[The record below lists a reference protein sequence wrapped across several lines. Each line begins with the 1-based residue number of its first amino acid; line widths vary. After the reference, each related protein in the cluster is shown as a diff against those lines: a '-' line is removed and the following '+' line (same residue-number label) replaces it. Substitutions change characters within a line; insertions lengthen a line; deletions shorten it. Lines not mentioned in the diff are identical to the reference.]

1 MKRTCSFLFVI
12 ILAGLCAVRASV
24 VADDDDVARLL
35 QTFADQPTLANAEE
49 FFGFLQNEEFV
60 DEPIV
65 PAKDA
70 DKERL
75 QADVWYWAA
84 EWYYAQQDYNLA
96 EKYGRQALPL
106 CHKSEDKTMEAD
118 CASLLG
124 LIYVRKGDFKQAAI
138 YATQCNELDLKS
150 GDADNIASSYNT
162 LAGIYMSARQPREA
176 EKYILQAI
184 EYAEK
189 TDNYSRQAV
198 IYGMAS
204 EVYQKL
210 QDPEQSLL
218 YATRALEI
226 EEQLGRQDKVAVRQT
241 QRSASLIALR
251 RYDEAKYALDMAIP
265 ILRET
270 GNIHSLGIACI
281 QRGDLLRKE
290 KNDSDAIPYY
300 EEAVEIFT
308 RQHDLFNLS
317 HAYDGLRNAY
327 RKINPKQALLYDDM
341 FISLRDSLYDSETSN
356 TLSRYAAEYDNYALR
371 EENAAMHSRNK
382 KIIISIVSA
391 FSLLLLLTCTIV
403 VLYNRCQRK
412 RFATLMKEVEDVRRA
427 MIASTTVS
435 QLKAKEKPKPDALTL
450 EQPEEDDLLRR
461 MVEEVNKSLAA
472 HDVNV
477 ETIARNLAMSG
488 RTLRRRITELTGGT
502 PKEFICAIQMDKARS
517 LLLAKENMPVAD
529 IAWQCGFD
537 EPSSFTHTFQRLFN
551 MSPKAFREQNK
562 TAVS

>member
-1 MKRTCSFLFVI
+1 MKRTLLYLITIVFI
-12 ILAGLCAVRASV
+12 GLCTVRADE
-24 VADDDDVARLL
+24 VAANKEAAQLL
-35 QTFADQPTLANAEE
+35 HAFSKKPTYANAEL
-49 FFGFLQNEEFV
+49 FLQFLEKEKFI

-65 PAKDA
+65 PEQDA
-70 DKERL
+70 DKDRL
-75 QADVWYWAA
+75 QSEVWYWAA
-84 EWYYAQQDYNLA
+84 EWYYAQQEYSLA

-106 CHKSEDKTMEAD
+106 CKKSEDKTMEAD

-138 YATQCNELDLKS
+138 YAKQCNELDLKS

-210 QDPEQSLL
+210 QNPEKSLH

-226 EEQLGRQDKVAVRQT
+226 EQQLGRQDKVAVRQT

-251 RYDEAKYALDMAIP
+251 RYDEAKSALDIAIP

-281 QRGDLLRKE
+281 QRGDLLCKE

-308 RQHDLFNLS
+308 SQHDLFNLS

-327 RKINPKQALLYDDM
+327 RQINPKQALLYDDL

-356 TLSRYAAEYDNYALR
+356 TLSKYAAEYDNYALR

-435 QLKAKEKPKPDALTL
+435 QLKANGKTKTEALTL
-450 EQPEEDDLLRR
+450 AQPEEDDLLRR
-461 MVEEVNKSLAA
+461 MVEEVNKSLAE

-517 LLLAKENMPVAD
+517 LLLSEENMPVAD